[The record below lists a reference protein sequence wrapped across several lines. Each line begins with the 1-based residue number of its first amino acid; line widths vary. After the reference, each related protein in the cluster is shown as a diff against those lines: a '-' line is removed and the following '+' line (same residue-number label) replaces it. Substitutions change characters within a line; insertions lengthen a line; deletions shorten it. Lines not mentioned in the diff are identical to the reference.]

1 MKLDAKTIAALAER
15 LENCELQAQDTT
27 MIKGESSGT

>member
-1 MKLDAKTIAALAER
+1 MKLDLATIAALAER

-27 MIKGESSGT
+27 KITDK